1 MRSNLLII
9 PRVFE
14 RVALKKVG
22 FSPNRASPAKD
33 RMFAGHMETSG
44 LLLEKPQSTQD
55 SGPNLEDSSE
65 SLARGPEISVII
77 PAHNEE
83 QYLGATLYSLHH
95 QDYPPR
101 EIIVIANGCNDRT
114 TDVARHRCHRLVVLS
129 QKCLG
134 IARNLGARL
143 AQGELIMFLDADT
156 TLEPSAL
163 LRIAESFS
171 TEHAAGTLHGV
182 PESDRL
188 RFKVLY
194 WLKNFVHSAHL
205 HAGSSGVILCWKK
218 DFVSAGGFDERLQVR
233 ENSELI
239 RRLSRFGRY
248 KYIRDVSAVTSMRRY
263 EQKGVGR
270 MVWLWIKLWFQS
282 FFSDLHKKQYET
294 VR

>member
-1 MRSNLLII
+1 MLT
-9 PRVFE
+9 
-14 RVALKKVG
+14 AKKLG
-22 FSPNRASPAKD
+22 SFPYSEFRPKH
-33 RMFAGHMETSG
+33 RMFGGNMETSG
-44 LLLEKPQSTQD
+44 LLLEKPHSNEQSGAILND
-55 SGPNLEDSSE
+55 ASDNVV
-65 SLARGPEISVII
+65 RGPAISVII

-83 QYLGATLYSLHH
+83 RYLSATLDSLNE
-95 QDYPPR
+95 QENPPC

-114 TDVARHRCHRLVVLS
+114 AEVARNRCDRLIVLS

-134 IARNLGARL
+134 IARNLGARI
-143 AQGELIMFLDADT
+143 AQGELLMFLDADT

-163 LRIAESFS
+163 GKIAESFS
-171 TEHAAGTLHGV
+171 AGHASGTLNGL

-188 RFKVLY
+188 SFRLLY
-194 WLKNFVHSAHL
+194 ELKNFVHRTHL

-218 DFVSAGGFDERLQVR
+218 DFIRVGGFDERLQVR

-239 RRLSRFGRY
+239 RRLSRYGKY
-248 KYIRDVSAVTSMRRY
+248 KFISDVSAVTSMRRY

-282 FFSDLHKKQYET
+282 LFGDLHKKQYET

>member
-1 MRSNLLII
+1 
-9 PRVFE
+9 
-14 RVALKKVG
+14 
-22 FSPNRASPAKD
+22 
-33 RMFAGHMETSG
+33 MFDGRMETSG
-44 LLLEKPQSTQD
+44 LLLEKPQSTLHA
-55 SGPNLEDSSE
+55 GLNLDDSSDA
-65 SLARGPEISVII
+65 LTRGPSISVII

-83 QYLGATLYSLHH
+83 QYLRATLDSLHR

-114 TDVARHRCHRLVVLS
+114 ADVARHRCHRLVVLS

-143 AQGELIMFLDADT
+143 AQGELLMFLDADT

-163 LRIAESFS
+163 GKIAETFS

-188 RFKVLY
+188 RFKLLY
-194 WLKNFVHSAHL
+194 GLKNFVHRTHL

-218 DFVSAGGFDERLQVR
+218 DFVCVGGFDERLQVR

-239 RRLSRFGRY
+239 RRLARFGQY
-248 KYIRDVSAVTSMRRY
+248 KYIRDISAVTSMRRY

-282 FFSDLHKKQYET
+282 LFSDLHKKQYET